1 MSQPSWVHTLGAGV
15 GAGGLIE
22 LRAQLYRTQEQARL
36 VRDGEAERQPRRKG
50 PLELGGSTGSGRNAG
65 VGERNQRDMAQIQV
79 QSSEPRTR
87 VNANK
92 C

>member
-1 MSQPSWVHTLGAGV
+1 MIHPSWVVALGAGV

-50 PLELGGSTGSGRNAG
+50 PLELGGSTGNGRNAG
-65 VGERNQRDMAQIQV
+65 IEERNQRDMAQIQV
-79 QSSEPRTR
+79 QSFKPQHEFML
-87 VNANK
+87 
-92 C
+92 